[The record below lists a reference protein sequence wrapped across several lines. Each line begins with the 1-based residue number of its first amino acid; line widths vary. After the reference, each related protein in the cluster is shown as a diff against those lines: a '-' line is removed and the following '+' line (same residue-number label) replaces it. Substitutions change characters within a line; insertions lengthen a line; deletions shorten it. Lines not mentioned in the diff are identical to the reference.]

1 MTNKFI
7 SKFLCCES
15 GAATVDMAVVM
26 AGVVG
31 LAIATTAAV
40 QPGVNDL
47 GEYVET
53 QLTDMMDTPIE
64 LTLLSLLTASYD
76 ESWRSALAQRAAGFN
91 DNRLVRAYNNTYRRA
106 TTGTVN
112 RRARQID
119 RLSVFEAEMLARGTA
134 LPDTNES
141 YAALH
146 AAWVAENA

>member
-1 MTNKFI
+1 MTNDFI

-15 GAATVDMAVVM
+15 GATTVDMAVVM

-47 GEYVET
+47 GEYVEH
-53 QLTDMMDTPIE
+53 QLTEMMDTPIE
-64 LTLLSLLTASYD
+64 LSLLTANYN
-76 ESWRSALAQRAAGFN
+76 ESWRAALQQRAAGFN
-91 DNRLVRAYNNTYRRA
+91 DNRLIRAYNNTYRRA
-106 TTGTVN
+106 TNGTAN

-119 RLSVFEAEMLARGTA
+119 RLSVFEAEMLARGTG
-134 LPDTNES
+134 LPDANQS

-146 AAWVAENA
+146 AAWVTENA